1 MPIVKRSILLASTA
15 ALALLMLSATGSS
28 SAPAATT
35 LLPAGSV
42 APTVRQRQ
50 LAPRIAATLEEMHY
64 RQLPIDDKFSSQ
76 VLDRYLD
83 ELDGQHSYFTA
94 ADVQSFERWRT
105 KFDDMIHTGQ
115 VEPAFLIYSRLQQS
129 NRERIRYA
137 LQLLATEP
145 DWKRNESFDYDR
157 TKSPW
162 PHDVKELNEIWR
174 QRVKNDALSLML
186 TGKSWTET
194 AALLQKRYQRV
205 LARIEQVSSDDV
217 FETLMNA
224 YASVYDPHSSFF
236 SPRNSE
242 EYKINMSLSYEG
254 IGASLRLDDD
264 YVTITDLLAGGAA
277 AAAGTLKINDRVT
290 AVGQGADGELVDVI
304 GWRLDDVVE
313 KIRGKGGTTVRLQ
326 LLPAGAA
333 PGTPEKVIQLVRNKI
348 KLENR
353 AAKKE
358 VRVIT
363 RDGKQLQVG
372 IITVPGFYQDIDA
385 NRSGDRDFRSTTR
398 DVLRLL
404 KEMQDAGGIDALLL
418 DLRGDGG
425 GYLPEATALTG
436 LFIDKG
442 PVVQLKYSN
451 GRIEVLDDPAAG
463 VAYDGPL
470 TVLVDRTSAS
480 ASEIFAGAIQDYKRG
495 LILGQ
500 TTFGKGSV
508 QNLIPLDR
516 FADQPVDGQITV
528 TIGKFYR
535 VTGEST
541 QLRGVQPDIV
551 LPSAISTKDVGES
564 SLDFA
569 MPWDTVPAA
578 AFQPRSFDSSVI
590 KSLAE
595 RDATRDSNNADAQ
608 WYQQALSEL
617 EAARNKNSV
626 SLNLE
631 QRKRERT
638 DQDAQRLKEENTR
651 LVADGK
657 PAIKSL
663 DEIVAA
669 DQPDVVL
676 AEAAEITAD
685 SVVIVPAQNLATQGK
700 SAR

>member
-1 MPIVKRSILLASTA
+1 RFLLLTSTT
-15 ALALLMLSATGSS
+15 ALALLTLSATGSS

-35 LLPAGSV
+35 LLPAGAV

-115 VEPAFLIYSRLQQS
+115 VDPAFLIYSRLQQS
-129 NRERIRYA
+129 NRDRIHYA

-145 DWKRNESFDYDR
+145 DWKREESFDYDR
-157 TKSPW
+157 TKAAW
-162 PHDVKELNEIWR
+162 PRDVKELNEIWR

-186 TGKSWTET
+186 TGKSWAE
-194 AALLQKRYQRV
+194 ASALLQKRYQRV

-224 YASVYDPHSSFF
+224 YAAVYDPHSSFF

-290 AVGQGADGELVDVI
+290 AVGQGTDGEMVDVI

-333 PGTPEKVIQLVRNKI
+333 PGTPEKIISLVRGKI

-358 VRVIT
+358 VRTIE
-363 RDGKQLQVG
+363 RDGRMLKVG

-385 NRSGDRDFRSTTR
+385 NRSGDRDYRSTTR

-404 KEMQDAGGIDALLL
+404 KEMRDAGGIDALLL

-436 LFIDKG
+436 LFIDQG

-451 GRIEVLDDPAAG
+451 GRIEVLDDPASG
-463 VAYDGPL
+463 TAYDGPL

-480 ASEIFAGAIQDYKRG
+480 ASEIFAGAIQDYRRG

-535 VTGEST
+535 VTGAST
-541 QLRGVQPDIV
+541 QLRGVQPDIP

-578 AFQPRSFDSSVI
+578 SFKPLDFDSSII

-595 RDATRDSNNADAQ
+595 REAARDARNPDAL

-617 EAARNKNSV
+617 EAARDKTSV

-638 DQDAQRLKEENTR
+638 EQDAQRLREENAR

-663 DEIVAA
+663 EDEVPA

-676 AEAAEITAD
+676 AEAADITAD
-685 SVVIVPAQNLATQGK
+685 SVVIAPTQNLATQAS